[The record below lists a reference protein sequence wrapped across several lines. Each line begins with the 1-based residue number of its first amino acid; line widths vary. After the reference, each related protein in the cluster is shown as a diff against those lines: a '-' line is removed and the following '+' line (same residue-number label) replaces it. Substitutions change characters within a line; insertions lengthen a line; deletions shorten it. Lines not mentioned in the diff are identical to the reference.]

1 MKLKLAALGFGTS
14 LAVALAAQAGT
25 IGVFRIADGQI
36 VEISEDGTQVL
47 VENAAFKKL
56 KNKAK
61 HGDKVVLDGIKWT
74 LAKNSDE
81 IMTLQSEV
89 VDNEFVDLLAAE

>member
-1 MKLKLAALGFGTS
+1 
-14 LAVALAAQAGT
+14 
-25 IGVFRIADGQI
+25 
-36 VEISEDGTQVL
+36 
-47 VENAAFKKL
+47 
-56 KNKAK
+56 
-61 HGDKVVLDGIKWT
+61 VVLDGIKWT